1 MAYYKDLPDNL
12 KSNSLTDK
20 EAIRQSI
27 RNIINTRKG
36 SVPGKPDFGCP
47 LDSYLFEQLD
57 DTLRDLLIGDINTS
71 LRKWEPR
78 INVEDVNVEFQEAY
92 NRIDITINYSYSIVR
107 TDDYES
113 ITISIDTQV

>member
-1 MAYYKDLPDNL
+1 MAYYKDFPNDL
-12 KSNSLTDK
+12 KSNPVTDK

-47 LDSYLFEQLD
+47 LDSYLFEPLD
-57 DTLRDLLIGDINTS
+57 DTLKGLMIGDINTS
-71 LRKWEPR
+71 LRQWEPR
-78 INVEDVNVEFQEAY
+78 INVEDISIEFQEAY
-92 NRIDITINYSYSIVR
+92 NRIDINIDYSYSMVR

-113 ITISIDTQV
+113 ITISIDV